1 MIGNILGKIIEV
13 LVKYSYKILVLFLSV
28 VLRIKVVYNI
38 NINYLIVFLN
48 MLICF
53 IDNYVLKIYV

>member
-38 NINYLIVFLN
+38 NIISNYLIVFL
-48 MLICF
+48 
-53 IDNYVLKIYV
+53 